1 MRYHFEGKGREGLS
15 DWRRVVT
22 IETDFLPILGMVS
35 RCANPDMAML
45 NWIAFI
51 KSLNPE
57 VCHISG
63 KNNAMDNILSRAC
76 YEGNEDMVVEDEE
89 VNVDFFESAR
99 LSAKKQGPPALHRFN
114 ENYYEG
120 EWLLIRR
127 FLSTMAPDASWAMED
142 L

>member
-1 MRYHFEGKGREGLS
+1 MGSRFEGKGREGLS
-15 DWRRVVT
+15 DWHRVVT
-22 IETDFLPILGMVS
+22 IETDFLPILEMVS
-35 RCANPDMAML
+35 GCETPDMAML
-45 NWIAFI
+45 KWIAFI

-63 KNNAMDNILSRAC
+63 KENALDNILSRAC
-76 YEGNEDMVVEDEE
+76 YEGNEDMVLEDEE

-99 LSAKKQGPPALHRFN
+99 LSAKKRGTPALHLFN

-127 FLSTMAPDASWAMED
+127 FLSTMVPDASWAMDD

>member
-1 MRYHFEGKGREGLS
+1 
-15 DWRRVVT
+15 
-22 IETDFLPILGMVS
+22 MVS
-35 RCANPDMAML
+35 GCANPNMAML
-45 NWIAFI
+45 KWIAFI
-51 KSLNPE
+51 KSLNPK

-99 LSAKKQGPPALHRFN
+99 LSAKKRGTPALHRFN

-127 FLSTMAPDASWAMED
+127 FLSTMVPDASWAMDD